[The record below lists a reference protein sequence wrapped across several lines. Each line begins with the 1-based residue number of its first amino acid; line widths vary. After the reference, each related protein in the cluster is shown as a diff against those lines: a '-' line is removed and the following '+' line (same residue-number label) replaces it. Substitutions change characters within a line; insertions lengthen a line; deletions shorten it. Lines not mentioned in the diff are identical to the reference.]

1 MGDVKRKVEIAKEL
15 AEKKKKQDI
24 ADRHLKEIVRGQE
37 VNPNPYRLGDIK
49 QKARELEKIN
59 KEVKKLQSDFR
70 QESR

>member
-24 ADRHLKEIVRGQE
+24 ADRQLKEIVRRNE

-59 KEVKKLQSDFR
+59 KEVKKLQSDFN

>member
-24 ADRHLKEIVRGQE
+24 ADRQLKEIVRRNE

-59 KEVKKLQSDFR
+59 KEVKKLQRDFN